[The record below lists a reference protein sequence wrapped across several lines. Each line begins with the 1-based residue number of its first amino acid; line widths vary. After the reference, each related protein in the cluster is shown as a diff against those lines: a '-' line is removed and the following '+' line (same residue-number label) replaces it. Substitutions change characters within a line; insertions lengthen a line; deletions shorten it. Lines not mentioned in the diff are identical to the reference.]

1 MKRKLASVL
10 VRRVA
15 PGALVLLALAAAT
28 ALAPAAHAQA
38 RAGGAPAQAT
48 VGMDVAFP
56 YYHAEDVVQG
66 LYGVHLPPRARAFQA
81 QAQQLSAALKSDC
94 SKPGAAP
101 ALQAQWT
108 QVLTAWA
115 ALSTPAAGP
124 VLTRRS
130 QRAID
135 FWPARPALI
144 EKALQRQPKT
154 LADLDTVGTPAKGIP
169 ALEWLLRRPL
179 TPDTC
184 AYVLLLS
191 QGLEAEAAGILQDL
205 APLAKAASAPP
216 AESGE
221 PGESA
226 AESPVGPMFSEWV
239 NQWLAGWERLRWGAI
254 EQPLQKARTRSGEAE
269 FARADRASNLA
280 DWRAQWEALRAQASL
295 TAEQRQ
301 APPQPGQALIP
312 IEALLRGKGQLA
324 LAERWRQAVDRVG
337 TRMAALTPGSS
348 AAQLQTL
355 TRDMKAVTTL
365 YQNEVAAALDVP
377 LGFSDADGD

>member
-1 MKRKLASVL
+1 MKRKLAWVP
-10 VRRVA
+10 RNRVVA
-15 PGALVLLALAAAT
+15 EAVVFVALAAVVPGAL
-28 ALAPAAHAQA
+28 AQPQVS
-38 RAGGAPAQAT
+38 GKPAQAH
-48 VGMDVAFP
+48 VGADVAFP

-66 LYGVHLPPRARAFQA
+66 LYGLYLPPRARAFQA
-81 QAQQLSAALKSDC
+81 EAQRLSAALKTDC
-94 SKPGAAP
+94 DKPGAAP

-135 FWPARPALI
+135 FWPARPTLI

-154 LADLDTVGTPAKGIP
+154 LADLETVGTPAKGIP

-179 TPDTC
+179 TAGTC
-184 AYVLLLS
+184 AYAQLLS
-191 QGLEAEAAGILQDL
+191 QGLEAEATGILQDM
-205 APLAKAASAPP
+205 APLAKAASTPP
-216 AESGE
+216 ADSGE

-254 EQPLQKARTRSGEAE
+254 EQPLQKARTRGADAE

-280 DWRAQWEALRAQASL
+280 DWRAQWEALRVQASL
-295 TAEQRQ
+295 TAEQHA

-312 IEALLRGKGQLA
+312 MEALLRGKGQLV
-324 LAERWRQAVDRVG
+324 LADRWAQAIDRVG
-337 TRMAALTPGSS
+337 GRMATLTPSS
-348 AAQLQTL
+348 GAAQLQTL